1 MKEEHDNKSPRRG
14 EDIEGNCTMSRR
26 HFLCAASTALG
37 AAALMGCGQTKEK
50 TLPPAPHS
58 MEGSEE
64 PAHGSKLKTH
74 GSMTLRTV
82 PTTGDK
88 VSLLGYGC
96 LRWFAVTDKNGK
108 IDQEGVNRLVDHAI
122 AHGVNYFDTAPAY
135 CNGECERVTG
145 IALNR
150 HPRDKWFIAAKIS
163 NLSRE
168 QWTREATMQM
178 YENSFKELM
187 VDYID
192 FMLLHGIGMGGMEE
206 LEGRFLN
213 NGMLDHLIEERKRG
227 RIRNLGFSF
236 HGDVKIFDLLLKFHD
251 EGRYTWDF
259 AQIQLNYV
267 DWRHAQEEHSRN
279 VNAEYLYNELAKRNI
294 PAVIMEP
301 LLGGRLANVHA
312 HIAEELKARRPDKSI
327 ASWAFR
333 FAGTHPHVLSV
344 LSGMPVM
351 EHLVENIETFSPLEP
366 LSQEDMDF
374 LEGTAQKFVRYPLIP
389 CNDCK
394 YCMPCPYGVDIPG
407 VLSHFNRMVNT
418 DSIPLDPSEADFGKK
433 KRAFLVGYDRAVE
446 RLRQANHCINCGE
459 CLSKCPQKINIPR
472 QLQRI
477 DRFVEDLKQGRE
489 FDTKTNYLWSR

>member
-1 MKEEHDNKSPRRG
+1 MNETNDAGNFISRRNFLKKLNTATAVIGVSSLIRCTPEKSPSAG
-14 EDIEGNCTMSRR
+14 AETPVKSRK
-26 HFLCAASTALG
+26 
-37 AAALMGCGQTKEK
+37 Q
-50 TLPPAPHS
+50 
-58 MEGSEE
+58 
-64 PAHGSKLKTH
+64 

-96 LRWFAVTDKNGK
+96 MRWFALRNKETGI
-108 IDQEGVNRLVDHAI
+108 IDQEGVNRLVDYAI
-122 AHGVNYFDTAPAY
+122 QHGVNYFDTAPVY
-135 CNGECERVTG
+135 CDGECERVTG

-163 NLSRE
+163 NLSKSQWSRE
-168 QWTREATMQM
+168 ETLKM
-178 YENSFKELM
+178 YENSFKELQ

-192 FMLLHGIGMGGMEE
+192 YLLLHGIGMGGMEE

-213 NGMLDHLIEERKRG
+213 NGVLDHLLEERKRG

-236 HGDVKIFDLLLKFHD
+236 HGDVKIFDHLLKLHD

-279 VNAEYLYNELAKRNI
+279 INAEYLYGELAKRNI
-294 PAVIMEP
+294 PSVIMEP
-301 LLGGRLANVHA
+301 LLGGRLANVHG
-312 HIAEELKARRPDKSI
+312 HIAEILKERRPDMSI

-344 LSGMPVM
+344 LSGMPQM
-351 EHLVENIETFSPLEP
+351 EHLQENIETYSPLEP

-374 LEGTAQKFVRYPLIP
+374 LDSTAQKFVRYPLIP

-407 VLSHFNRMVNT
+407 ILNHFNKCVNT
-418 DSIPLDPSEADFGKK
+418 DSMPIDRDDPKYNQH
-433 KRAFLVGYDRAVE
+433 RRTFLVGYDRAVP
-446 RLRQANHCINCGE
+446 RLRQANHCIGCGE
-459 CLSKCPQKINIPR
+459 CMPKCPQSINIVR

-489 FDTKTNYLWSR
+489 FDRTNYLWSR